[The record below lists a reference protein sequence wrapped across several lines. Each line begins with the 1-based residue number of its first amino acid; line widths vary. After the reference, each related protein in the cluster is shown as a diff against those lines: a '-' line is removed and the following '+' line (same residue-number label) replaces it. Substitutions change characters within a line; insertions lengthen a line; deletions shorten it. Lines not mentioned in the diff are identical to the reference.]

1 MQIDGLDELDNKI
14 LSAIEKNARLSYSE
28 IGEQVGLSRVS
39 VKTRMDNLESKGII
53 EGYYTQIN
61 PTSFAEGR
69 RFFMDVITE
78 PGQFEQVVD
87 NVAKY
92 DIIRKVYAV
101 TGECRFK
108 AEGFAS
114 SNMKYEMFMKN
125 LKRNLEGVKSIT
137 VQDQQ
142 YIIKDVDG
150 GVEYV
155 RLDERK
161 SMEEENT
168 SE

>member
-1 MQIDGLDELDNKI
+1 MHIDGLDEMDNKI
-14 LSAIEKNARLSYSE
+14 LTVIEKNARLSYSE

-39 VKTRMDNLESKGII
+39 VKTRMDNLEKKGII

-69 RFFMDVITE
+69 RFFLDIITE
-78 PGQFEQVVD
+78 PDRFEQVVD
-87 NVAKY
+87 RIARQ

-114 SNMKYEMFMKN
+114 SNMKYEIFMKN
-125 LKRNLEGVKSIT
+125 LKMDLEGVRSLII
-137 VQDQQ
+137 QDEQ
-142 YIIKDVDG
+142 YVIKDVDG

-155 RLDERK
+155 VRK
-161 SMEEENT
+161 DT
-168 SE
+168 GY